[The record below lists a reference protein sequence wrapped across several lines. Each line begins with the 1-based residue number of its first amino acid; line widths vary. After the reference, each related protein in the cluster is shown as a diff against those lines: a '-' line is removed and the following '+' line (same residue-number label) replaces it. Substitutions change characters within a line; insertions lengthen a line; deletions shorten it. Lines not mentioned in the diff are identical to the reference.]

1 MGKMIRVL
9 ILLFFISSPA
19 FAVSD
24 INNAAKVALEFNKWY
39 LQQIE
44 KDIYPLL
51 RSGSP
56 EMDEYVTAET
66 LKKLH
71 RAVNSDDEFYDADF
85 FTRSQDIGA
94 DWPKNVTVVSS
105 DLDPVCLNVYV
116 SYGKDISHTVI
127 DCMVK
132 EKGKW
137 KIQSVA
143 LQAIV
148 PNENLK

>member
-1 MGKMIRVL
+1 MIRVL

-51 RSGSP
+51 GSGSP

-71 RAVNSDDEFYDADF
+71 R
-85 FTRSQDIGA
+85 
-94 DWPKNVTVVSS
+94 
-105 DLDPVCLNVYV
+105 
-116 SYGKDISHTVI
+116 
-127 DCMVK
+127 
-132 EKGKW
+132 
-137 KIQSVA
+137 
-143 LQAIV
+143 
-148 PNENLK
+148 